1 MSTLSCVP
9 PGLECVRQK
18 GKKYIVLSRMGV
30 YLATRG
36 SKHCSFMRMG
46 SINTDRND
54 CRNNESADLK
64 GLPRKCDYCKKVQAS
79 SMINGDTNILGNKE
93 ICHFLRQS
101 IKQHVQMFPKQ
112 LKDGLLWRSSGWP
125 GFNISDEAL
134 KDLWSR
140 ADQVIR
146 EMLVHF
152 SPQFAA
158 CEADHLQDEK
168 KCFRARRAKL
178 RSLSGTPAECAFKN
192 RDVLASPH
200 GACFTTRRWQ
210 QMFGALAANKR
221 VCPLRLLSAH
231 SKH

>member
-1 MSTLSCVP
+1 M
-9 PGLECVRQK
+9 
-18 GKKYIVLSRMGV
+18 
-30 YLATRG
+30 A
-36 SKHCSFMRMG
+36 
-46 SINTDRND
+46 
-54 CRNNESADLK
+54 
-64 GLPRKCDYCKKVQAS
+64 
-79 SMINGDTNILGNKE
+79 
-93 ICHFLRQS
+93 FLRLTR
-101 IKQHVQMFPKQ
+101 V
-112 LKDGLLWRSSGWP
+112 
-125 GFNISDEAL
+125 NISDEAL
-134 KDLWSR
+134 KDLWNR

-200 GACFTTRRWQ
+200 GVCITTRRWQ
-210 QMFGALAANKR
+210 QMFGALVANKR

-231 SKH
+231 SKHSQASINHSHAAINKTEVLSQVGHFSPLVAPDSFSEIFFVCLCVSFS